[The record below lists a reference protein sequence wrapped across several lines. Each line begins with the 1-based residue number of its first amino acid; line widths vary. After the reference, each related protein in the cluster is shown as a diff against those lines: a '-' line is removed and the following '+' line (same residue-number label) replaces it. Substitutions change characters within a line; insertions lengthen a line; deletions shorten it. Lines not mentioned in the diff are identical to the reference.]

1 MRGLFRFVAAAAGA
15 RRFAIARGL
24 SRMGCGD
31 QRDRVFSRGL
41 AFFGLAARISAR
53 APHVS

>member
-1 MRGLFRFVAAAAGA
+1 MRELFRFVAAAAGA